1 MEITLS
7 SDLVH
12 LAVADHK
19 KSTETQDYYITGD
32 QKVLKSI
39 YVHT

>member
-12 LAVADHK
+12 FVADHK
-19 KSTETQDYYITGD
+19 KATETQDYYITGG